1 MDLQKKAKKYTTKV
15 LFGFLTKMGSEE
27 DYIAGYKEAVKDN
40 SKLIRDIMAQYY
52 GQKMNTN
59 LIEDIMLEFKQ
70 KTP

>member
-1 MDLQKKAKKYTTKV
+1 MDLQKKAKKHTTKT
-15 LFGFLTKMGSEE
+15 LFGFLTKIGSEE

-40 SKLIRDIMAQYY
+40 TKLIRDIMAQYY

-59 LIEDIMLEFKQ
+59 LIEDIMMEFKQ